1 MVLMIST
8 HGEGLRQNTGEF
20 TDFNNSQRINRGAKK
35 KLFLMNMAGEKN
47 EKCDFKRQ
55 VFSFF
60 LIIFFLKINFPQF
73 SAKPRKKNL
82 RTAQPFTYNFRGK

>member
-20 TDFNNSQRINRGAKK
+20 TDFNNSQRINRGVKK

-60 LIIFFLKINFPQF
+60 LIL
-73 SAKPRKKNL
+73 
-82 RTAQPFTYNFRGK
+82 FT